1 MMRNRYFLAVGALAL
16 ATAAQGQ
23 MVSPLGSSTQQST
36 TGTGGTATGQAGVA
50 VPQSQSSASAATGY
64 TPTVITQPVGD
75 ATGANPAQPAVPG
88 QPPRAETPPHPAQP
102 DEFEAYVS
110 LLADKPLRR
119 FGSDLLLPEARPF
132 LLPGTS
138 AVPDDYRLNPGD
150 ELLLNLSGAVQ
161 ASAVRLTVDP
171 QGRVFVPHVGAVR
184 VAGVRNADLSD
195 VLTREIGRQYRNFTI
210 DVSVAR
216 LHGLTVYVTGYAQHP
231 GAYTVNSLST
241 LVNAVMAAGGPSQG
255 GSFRSIQLRRDGRL
269 VSDFDFYDLLLHG
282 DKHGDAV
289 LQNGDV
295 IHISPAGKEVA
306 VLGSVNQP
314 AIYEIAPGETLVDA
328 VAYAGGLNTV
338 ADDSR
343 LMVFDSLGH
352 TPGWQQLTPDQARAA
367 PARRGAIVRVLSD
380 AGIDRPI
387 GEQPVLVTIGGEVA
401 HPGRYY
407 VAPGTRL
414 ADVVAK
420 AGGLT
425 PAAFPYAS
433 VITRERVKAQQREA
447 FARALSDMDL
457 LLRTQPL
464 VSVNRATQASA
475 SSIALI
481 DSVIQRMRERQP
493 TGRLVFDIPVDART
507 LPDDLIVENNDTV
520 TIPIRPVSIGVA
532 GSVTSPA
539 SFAYH
544 EGMTVG
550 DALTLAGGAQKQA
563 DKSGIFVIR
572 ANGTVIAHRKATLK
586 DRALPGD
593 LIYVPVDAARGEF
606 WARLRDI
613 TGSLFS
619 GLVGAV
625 AVKDLAE

>member
-1 MMRNRYFLAVGALAL
+1 MIARPRLLLAAGTLAL
-16 ATAAQGQ
+16 ASTAQAQLA
-23 MVSPLGSSTQQST
+23 SPLGSSSQTT
-36 TGTGGTATGQAGVA
+36 TGATAQGQAGVA
-50 VPQSQSSASAATGY
+50 VPQGQSPASAATGY
-64 TPTVITQPVGD
+64 TPTVITQPAGD
-75 ATGANPAQPAVPG
+75 AAAPG
-88 QPPRAETPPHPAQP
+88 QPPRAPEPAPRPTPP
-102 DEFEAYVS
+102 DEFETYVS
-110 LLADKPLRR
+110 KLADKPLRR

-161 ASAVRLTVDP
+161 ASAVRLTVDA

-184 VAGVRNADLSD
+184 VAGVRNADLAD

-210 DVSVAR
+210 DVAVSR
-216 LHGLTVYVTGYAQHP
+216 LHGLTVYVTGYALHP

-241 LVNAVMAAGGPSQG
+241 LVNAVMAAGGPAEG

-269 VSDFDFYDLLLHG
+269 VTDFDFYDLLLHG

-295 IHISPAGKEVA
+295 IHIAPAGKEVA
-306 VLGSVNQP
+306 VLGSVNQE

-343 LMVFDSLGH
+343 LMVFDTLGR
-352 TPGWQQLTPDQARAA
+352 TPGWQQLTPDEARTR
-367 PARRGAIVRVLSD
+367 PARRGEILRVLSD

-407 VAPGTRL
+407 VAPGTPL

-433 VITRERVKAQQREA
+433 VITRERVKAQQRES

-475 SSIALI
+475 GSIALI
-481 DSVIQRMRERQP
+481 DSVVKKMREREP
-493 TGRLVFDIPVDART
+493 SGRLVFDMPVDARA
-507 LPDDLIVENNDTV
+507 LPGDLVVENNDTITVPTRPV
-520 TIPIRPVSIGVA
+520 TIGVF
-532 GSVTSPA
+532 GSVASPA
-539 SFAYH
+539 SFAYR
-544 EGMTVG
+544 EGMTIG
-550 DALTLAGGAQKQA
+550 DALTLAGGAQKLA
-563 DKSGIFVIR
+563 DKGGIFVIR

-593 LIYVPVDAARGEF
+593 LVYVPVDAARGEF

-613 TGSLFS
+613 TGSLFG